1 MRNGNSGF
9 LNSKFQWMLTGA
21 LVLQAGLFYG
31 ASGGERIPLV
41 QPLTAFPG
49 RVNDWRMIQDAP
61 VEREVMDVL
70 RADDVLNRMYQR
82 GDGTPAN
89 LFVAYFKT
97 QRTGQTPHS
106 PQNCL
111 PGSGWTPSRIGF
123 IRIDLPDRPQPIE
136 INRYIVAKGESKSLV
151 LYWYQSRDRVIA
163 REFSAKFWLVAD
175 SIRYRR
181 SDTALVRVVVPVS
194 SAGEDAATEAAVGL
208 VRSFFP
214 VLRQYLP
221 S

>member
-1 MRNGNSGF
+1 MRKLSAGF
-9 LNSKFQWMLTGA
+9 LDSKFQWALTAA
-21 LVLQAGLFYG
+21 LVLQAALYYS
-31 ASGGERIPLV
+31 ASGGERTPLLR
-41 QPLTAFPG
+41 PLEAFPAQLS
-49 RVNDWRMIQDAP
+49 DWKMVQDSP
-61 VEREVMDVL
+61 VEPEIMNVL
-70 RADDVLNRMYQR
+70 RADDVMNRLYQR
-82 GDGTPAN
+82 PDGAPAS

-111 PGSGWTPSRIGF
+111 PGSGWTPSRTGF
-123 IRIDLPDRPQPIE
+123 IRVDVPGRPQPIE
-136 INRYIVAKGESKSLV
+136 INRYLVSKGDSKSMV

-163 REFSAKFWLVAD
+163 SEYWAKFWLVAD

-181 SDTALVRVVVPVS
+181 SDTALVRVVVPV
-194 SAGEDAATEAAVGL
+194 AGADENAAMEAALNL
-208 VRSFFP
+208 VRSCFP

>member
-1 MRNGNSGF
+1 MPGFLKSRPSRVLTLVLAVQAILFYTLSRGEAVSLALPLSGF
-9 LNSKFQWMLTGA
+9 PSQ
-21 LVLQAGLFYG
+21 V
-31 ASGGERIPLV
+31 GGWTLATEGVIEKEIR
-41 QPLTAFPG
+41 
-49 RVNDWRMIQDAP
+49 
-61 VEREVMDVL
+61 DVL
-70 RADDVLNRMYQR
+70 RADDILNRVYTDA
-82 GDGTPAN
+82 DGRQSAS

-194 SAGEDAATEAAVGL
+194 SAGEEAATEAAVGL